1 MRDDG
6 PVHRELSA
14 AYSLSLSADD
24 LIMLRSSNL
33 WFFVILSLNFWL
45 VPFLPYETAGDL
57 VSDGLLAVTLLAAVT
72 LQGLIEKRFRLWAL
86 VAGFFIIAA
95 IAAEEM
101 MPGVAFIENATF
113 AACFAAATALY
124 FHIMILS
131 LDRVTFDTVFAAACT
146 YVLIGMFFAA
156 VFGLLLEADPVAFE
170 PSGSVSGRYDLLY
183 YSFSTLT
190 TLGPAD
196 ILPASDAAKM
206 LTVFEATIG
215 LIYIAVLVGAVVGT
229 FSAGIVAG
237 ARPNGDA

>member
-1 MRDDG
+1 VLAE
-6 PVHRELSA
+6 P
-14 AYSLSLSADD
+14 SADD
-24 LIMLRSSNL
+24 PMMLRSSNL
-33 WFFVILSLNFWL
+33 WFFLILSLNFWL
-45 VPFLPYETAGDL
+45 VPFLCYETAGDL
-57 VSDGLLAVTLLAAVT
+57 VSDGLLALTLLAAVA

-86 VAGFFIIAA
+86 AAGLCIIAA
-95 IAAEEM
+95 ITAEEM
-101 MPGVAFIENATF
+101 MPGAAFIENATF
-113 AACFAAATALY
+113 AACFAAATTLY
-124 FHIMILS
+124 FHIMIRS

-156 VFGLLLEADPVAFE
+156 VFGLVLEADPLAFE
-170 PSGSVSGRYDLLY
+170 PGSNVSGRYDLLY

-237 ARPNGDA
+237 SQSQGDSP